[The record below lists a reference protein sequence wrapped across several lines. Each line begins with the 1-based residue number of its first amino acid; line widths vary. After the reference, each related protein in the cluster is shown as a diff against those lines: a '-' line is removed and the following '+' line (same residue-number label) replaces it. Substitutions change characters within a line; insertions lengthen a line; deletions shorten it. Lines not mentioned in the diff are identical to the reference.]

1 MRDNYFT
8 YCMNKEEK
16 WMGYKLGQSSI
27 RPLGGR
33 QRLREII
40 FDESVDIWNV
50 ALYSD
55 LLWLERIAKKCW
67 KVVYR
72 ANIYK
77 INY

>member
-33 QRLREII
+33 QCLREII

-50 ALYSD
+50 ALTLISYGQKE
-55 LLWLERIAKKCW
+55 LLENAGKLFTEQTFIK
-67 KVVYR
+67 
-72 ANIYK
+72 
-77 INY
+77 

>member
-50 ALYSD
+50 ALTLISYGQKE
-55 LLWLERIAKKCW
+55 LLENAGKLFTEQTFIK
-67 KVVYR
+67 
-72 ANIYK
+72 
-77 INY
+77 

>member
-1 MRDNYFT
+1 
-8 YCMNKEEK
+8 MNKEEK

-50 ALYSD
+50 ALTLISYG
-55 LLWLERIAKKCW
+55 
-67 KVVYR
+67 
-72 ANIYK
+72 
-77 INY
+77 

>member
-27 RPLGGR
+27 RPLSGR

-50 ALYSD
+50 ALTLISYGQKE
-55 LLWLERIAKKCW
+55 LLENAGKLFTEQTFIK
-67 KVVYR
+67 
-72 ANIYK
+72 
-77 INY
+77 